1 MLSYPA
7 AFAAGRNVRRAKVST
22 PDPVDDATGKA
33 ANDSLARALR
43 DGVSMAEPIATSVA
57 GAVKLCDRAVGRSYL
72 YEAMAR
78 GDLPSKKAGTRR
90 VILIADLR
98 EWLHNLPS
106 PTSRRAA

>member
-1 MLSYPA
+1 M
-7 AFAAGRNVRRAKVST
+7 ST
-22 PDPVDDATGKA
+22 PDPA
-33 ANDSLARALR
+33 ADVPGEAVNDSLARAFLN
-43 DGVSMAEPIATSVA
+43 GVSVAEPIATSVA
-57 GAVKLCDRAVGRSYL
+57 GAVKLCNGAVGRSYL